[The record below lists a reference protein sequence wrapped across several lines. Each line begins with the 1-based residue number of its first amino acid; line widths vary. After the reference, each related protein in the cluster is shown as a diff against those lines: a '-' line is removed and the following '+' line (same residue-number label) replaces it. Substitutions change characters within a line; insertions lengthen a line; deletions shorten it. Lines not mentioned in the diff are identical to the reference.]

1 MKTRKVNF
9 KTTENETFKNVFI
22 RFFVL
27 WISVSNIHSQTIER
41 PKAQPY
47 NIESTFEKLKKKHP
61 FIQPLNLDFPK
72 NIKVS
77 KDVEYKN
84 SDGRSL
90 KADIY
95 YPENSSQK
103 YPGIILVHGGGW
115 ISGSKENERFLA
127 QELASKGY
135 VAMAIN
141 YSLSDDAKYPIA
153 VQDIEDALK
162 FLKKHRKEFSLN
174 QNKIAIG
181 GNSAGAQLATLVGV
195 KNKVQAIVNI
205 DGIVSF
211 IHPESEEGTYASYWF
226 GASKSQN
233 FELWKEASPLEY
245 VGKNTA
251 PTIFI
256 NSSQPRFHGGRDDM
270 IKILKSNKIY
280 YEVHEIN
287 DSPHSF
293 WLVQPWFDETL
304 GYTVKFL
311 DKVLK
316 NKI

>member
-1 MKTRKVNF
+1 MRTKKVNF
-9 KTTENETFKNVFI
+9 KNNRNEAFRNVFI
-22 RFFVL
+22 CFFVVL
-27 WISVSNIHSQTIER
+27 ISISKLLSQTTER
-41 PKAQPY
+41 PKTPPY
-47 NIESTFEKLKKKHP
+47 TIESTFEKLKKKYP
-61 FIQPLNLDFPK
+61 FIQPLELDFPK

-77 KDVEYKN
+77 KDTEYKTRN
-84 SDGRSL
+84 GKSL
-90 KADIY
+90 FADIY
-95 YPENSSQK
+95 YPENSAQK

-141 YSLSDDAKYPIA
+141 YRLSDESKYPAA
-153 VQDIEDALK
+153 VEDIEDALK
-162 FLKKHRKEFSLN
+162 FLKKHHKEFPLN
-174 QNKIAIG
+174 KNKIAIG

-226 GASKSQN
+226 GATKSEN
-233 FELWKEASPLEY
+233 FKIWKEASPLEY

-256 NSSQPRFHGGRDDM
+256 NSSQSRFHGGRDDM
-270 IKILKSNKIY
+270 MKKLRSYSIPT
-280 YEVHEIN
+280 EFHEIK

-304 GYTVKFL
+304 KYIVDFL

-316 NKI
+316 

>member
-27 WISVSNIHSQTIER
+27 WISVSNLNSQTIER

-47 NIESTFEKLKKKHP
+47 TIESTFEKLKKKHP

-72 NIKVS
+72 NIKVL

-115 ISGSKENERFLA
+115 ISGSKENEKFLA

-141 YSLSDDAKYPIA
+141 YSLSDDAKYPTA
-153 VQDIEDALK
+153 VEDIQDALK

-174 QNKIAIG
+174 KNKIAIG

-195 KNKVQAIVNI
+195 KNKIQAIVNI

-270 IKILKSNKIY
+270 VKILKANKIY
-280 YEVHEIN
+280 YEIHEIK

-304 GYTVKFL
+304 KYTVEFL

-316 NKI
+316 K

>member
-9 KTTENETFKNVFI
+9 KSMGNETFKNVFI

-27 WISVSNIHSQTIER
+27 WISVSNLHSQNVER
-41 PKAQPY
+41 PNAQPY
-47 NIESTFEKLKKKHP
+47 TIESTFEKLKKKYP
-61 FIQPLNLDFPK
+61 FIQPLNLEFPK
-72 NIKVS
+72 NIKIS

-103 YPGIILVHGGGW
+103 YPAIILVHGGGW
-115 ISGSKENERFLA
+115 ISGSKENEKYLA

-141 YSLSDDAKYPIA
+141 YSLSDVAKYPTA
-153 VQDIEDALK
+153 VEDIEDALE
-162 FLKKHRKEFSLN
+162 FLKKNHREFSVN
-174 QNKIAIG
+174 KNKIAIG

-226 GASKSQN
+226 GATKLQN

-270 IKILKSNKIY
+270 IKILEKNKIY
-280 YEVHEIN
+280 YEVHEIK

-304 GYTVKFL
+304 KYVVAFL

-316 NKI
+316 K

>member
-9 KTTENETFKNVFI
+9 KTTENETFKSVFI

-27 WISVSNIHSQTIER
+27 WISVSNLHSQTIER

-47 NIESTFEKLKKKHP
+47 TIELTFEKLKKKHP

-84 SDGRSL
+84 YEGRSL

-141 YSLSDDAKYPIA
+141 YSLSDDAKYPTA
-153 VQDIEDALK
+153 VEDIEDALK

-174 QNKIAIG
+174 KNKIAIG

-195 KNKVQAIVNI
+195 KNKIQAIVNI

-280 YEVHEIN
+280 YEVHEIK

-304 GYTVKFL
+304 DFTVKFL

-316 NKI
+316 E

>member
-1 MKTRKVNF
+1 MKTTKFNMIQNRYLRKI
-9 KTTENETFKNVFI
+9 FI
-22 RFFVL
+22 RFSML
-27 WISVSNIHSQTIER
+27 LISVLKLSAQNVKR

-47 NIESTFEKLKKKHP
+47 TIDITFEKLKKKYP
-61 FIQPLNLDFPK
+61 FIHPLNLEFPE
-72 NIKVS
+72 NIIAS
-77 KDVEYKN
+77 RNIEYKN
-84 SDGRSL
+84 RDGKFL

-95 YPENSSQK
+95 FPENSSEK

-115 ISGSKENERFLA
+115 ISGSKENETFLA

-135 VAMAIN
+135 VVMAVN
-141 YSLSDDAKYPIA
+141 YSLSDDAKYPAA
-153 VQDIEDALK
+153 VEDIEDALK
-162 FLKKHRKEFSLN
+162 FLKKHRKEFYLN
-174 QNKIAIG
+174 KNKIAIG

-211 IHPESEEGTYASYWF
+211 IHPESEEGTYATYWF
-226 GASKSQN
+226 GASKSEN
-233 FELWKEASPLEY
+233 FKLWKEASPLEY
-245 VGKNTA
+245 VGKKTP

-270 IKILKSNKIY
+270 IKILKQNNIY
-280 YEVHEIN
+280 HEVYEIK

-304 GYTVKFL
+304 KYTVDFL

-316 NKI
+316 NK

>member
-47 NIESTFEKLKKKHP
+47 NIELTFEKLKKKHP

-141 YSLSDDAKYPIA
+141 YSLSDDAKYPTA
-153 VQDIEDALK
+153 VEDIEDALK

-174 QNKIAIG
+174 KNKIAIG

-233 FELWKEASPLEY
+233 FKLWKEASPLEY

-270 IKILKSNKIY
+270 IKILEANKIY
-280 YEVHEIN
+280 YEVYEIK

-304 GYTVKFL
+304 DYTVKFL
-311 DKVLK
+311 DKILR

>member
-1 MKTRKVNF
+1 MKTIKVNF
-9 KTTENETFKNVFI
+9 KPTGNETFKNVFI

-27 WISVSNIHSQTIER
+27 WISVSNFNSQTVDR
-41 PKAQPY
+41 PNAQPY
-47 NIESTFEKLKKKHP
+47 TIESTFEKLKKKYP
-61 FIQPLNLDFPK
+61 FIQPLNLEFPK
-72 NIKVS
+72 NIKIS

-95 YPENSSQK
+95 YSENSSQK
-103 YPGIILVHGGGW
+103 YPAIILVHGGGW

-141 YSLSDDAKYPIA
+141 YSLSDVAKYPTA
-153 VQDIEDALK
+153 VEDIQDALK
-162 FLKKHRKEFSLN
+162 FLKKNHREFSIN
-174 QNKIAIG
+174 KNKIAIG

-211 IHPESEEGTYASYWF
+211 VHPESEEGTYASYWF
-226 GASKSQN
+226 GATKSQS
-233 FELWKEASPLEY
+233 FKLWKEASPLEY
-245 VGKNTA
+245 VGKKTA
-251 PTIFI
+251 PTLFV

-270 IKILKSNKIY
+270 IKILEKNKIY
-280 YEVHEIN
+280 YEVHEIK

-304 GYTVKFL
+304 KYVVEFL

-316 NKI
+316 K

>member
-1 MKTRKVNF
+1 MKTKKVNF
-9 KTTENETFKNVFI
+9 KPIGNETFKNVFI
-22 RFFVL
+22 RFFVVV
-27 WISVSNIHSQTIER
+27 ISVSKLFSQTVER
-41 PKAQPY
+41 PKTQPY
-47 NIESTFEKLKKKHP
+47 TIESTFEKLKKKHP
-61 FIQPLNLDFPK
+61 FIQPLNLEFPE

-77 KDVEYKN
+77 KDVVYKTRN
-84 SDGRSL
+84 GKSL
-90 KADIY
+90 LADIY
-95 YPENSSQK
+95 YPKDNSQK
-103 YPGIILVHGGGW
+103 YSGIILVHGGGW

-127 QELASKGY
+127 QELAAKGY

-141 YSLSDDAKYPIA
+141 YSLSDVAKYPVA
-153 VQDIEDALK
+153 LEDIEDALK
-162 FLKKHRKEFSLN
+162 FLKKNHKEFSLN
-174 QNKIAIG
+174 KNKIAIG

-211 IHPESEEGTYASYWF
+211 IHPESEEGTYAAYWF
-226 GASKSQN
+226 GATKSQN
-233 FELWKEASPLEY
+233 FKLWKEASPLEY
-245 VGKNTA
+245 VGKKTA

-270 IKILKSNKIY
+270 IKILKANKIY
-280 YEVHEIN
+280 YEVHEIK

-304 GYTVKFL
+304 KYIVAFL

-316 NKI
+316 

>member
-47 NIESTFEKLKKKHP
+47 NIELTFEKLKKKHP
-61 FIQPLNLDFPK
+61 FIQPLNLDVPK
-72 NIKVS
+72 TIKVS

-141 YSLSDDAKYPIA
+141 YSLSDDAKYPTA
-153 VQDIEDALK
+153 VEDIEDALK

-174 QNKIAIG
+174 KNKIAIG

-233 FELWKEASPLEY
+233 FKLWKEASPLEY

-270 IKILKSNKIY
+270 IKILESNKIY
-280 YEVHEIN
+280 YEVYEIK

-304 GYTVKFL
+304 DYTVKFL

>member
-9 KTTENETFKNVFI
+9 KTIGNETFINVFI

-27 WISVSNIHSQTIER
+27 WISVTSINSQTVEK
-41 PKAQPY
+41 PNAQPY
-47 NIESTFEKLKKKHP
+47 TIESTFEKLKKKYP
-61 FIQPLNLDFPK
+61 FIKPLNIQFPK

-84 SDGRSL
+84 SNGRSL

-141 YSLSDDAKYPIA
+141 YSLSDVAKYPAA
-153 VQDIEDALK
+153 VEDIEDALK
-162 FLKKHRKEFSLN
+162 FIKKHRKEFSLDK
-174 QNKIAIG
+174 NKIAIG

-211 IHPESEEGTYASYWF
+211 IHPESEEGTYATYWF
-226 GASKSQN
+226 GASKSDN
-233 FELWKEASPLEY
+233 FNLWKEASPLEY
-245 VGKNTA
+245 VGKHTA

-270 IKILKSNKIY
+270 MKKLRTYNIPT
-280 YEVHEIN
+280 EFHEIK

-304 GYTVKFL
+304 KYTVEFL

-316 NKI
+316 